1 MCRRSVR
8 YQGHGRRR
16 SRLGPALVALGL
28 ALALSPL
35 LFAEGDSPVSD
46 VVSAVLDAATDR
58 VLEVV
63 RDDGA

>member
-1 MCRRSVR
+1 MA
-8 YQGHGRRR
+8 RRR

-35 LFAEGDSPVSD
+35 LWPEGQNPVSD
-46 VVSAVLDAATDR
+46 VVSEVVDAAAAR